1 MQDEIQK
8 WTMWTKHKV
17 MQVTDRLAKVHAEF
31 KTLSKKKQEVELLK
45 KDKEVLEDNA
55 DKRIYEMENAI
66 ENMKKQGESATS
78 TMVMLE
84 EERSLLKKGLEAA
97 KMLVVNSMASYQQ
110 ALEREKMAVK
120 QIRSWE
126 SEKVL
131 LQDELEREKQK
142 LSNHQKELDKEK
154 NLQAKVEVCD
164 IE

>member
-1 MQDEIQK
+1 
-8 WTMWTKHKV
+8 
-17 MQVTDRLAKVHAEF
+17 
-31 KTLSKKKQEVELLK
+31 
-45 KDKEVLEDNA
+45 
-55 DKRIYEMENAI
+55 MENII

-110 ALEREKMAVK
+110 ALEREKMALK

-142 LSNHQKELDKEK
+142 LSNHQKEQDKEK

-164 IE
+164 IK